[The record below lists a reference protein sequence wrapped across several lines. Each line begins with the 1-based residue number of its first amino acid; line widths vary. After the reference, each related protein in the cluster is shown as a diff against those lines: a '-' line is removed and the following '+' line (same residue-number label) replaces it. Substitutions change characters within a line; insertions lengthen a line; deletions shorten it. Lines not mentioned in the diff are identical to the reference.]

1 MSIKYSSN
9 EEYLLGSLL
18 YDLNDSNLFL
28 LNQDNNKTLK
38 SSKIF
43 IDFVDLNKSSNSN
56 GSSKDS
62 SFVFLL
68 KEEILISLKNQKL
81 L

>member
-28 LNQDNNKTLK
+28 LNQDNNKT
-38 SSKIF
+38 
-43 IDFVDLNKSSNSN
+43 
-56 GSSKDS
+56 
-62 SFVFLL
+62 
-68 KEEILISLKNQKL
+68 
-81 L
+81 